1 MKNFWSAKDN
11 AKRIRRKATNWEK
24 KNCKKTSLIMGSY
37 LKYAKN
43 SYNSYTIR
51 KQITQ
56 LKNGPKTLTD
66 TSPNK
71 TYRWQI
77 SMWKDAPYHMSSG
90 ECKLKQRDNTTH
102 LWEWSKFQTRT
113 APDAG
118 GGVELEA
125 LSFIFAR
132 NAKWYSHFGR
142 QFSSFL

>member
-77 SMWKDAPYHMSSG
+77 SM
-90 ECKLKQRDNTTH
+90 
-102 LWEWSKFQTRT
+102 
-113 APDAG
+113 
-118 GGVELEA
+118 
-125 LSFIFAR
+125 
-132 NAKWYSHFGR
+132 
-142 QFSSFL
+142 